1 MSKRRS
7 VSCGAGM
14 VLSCKAIR
22 DEMQSIKA
30 FKADG
35 ALSLSFGYTSKL
47 LSGMLLRKSVVW
59 VDEWYKQVV
68 QAKENENY
76 CSALQNQCRRC
87 LYHMRMACSCVAFM
101 QIKVIVVLYKSGP
114 FIDVA
119 ILWIVTY
126 ILLLGNS
133 QVLYKPCN
141 VLAILTYPN
150 TSR

>member
-22 DEMQSIKA
+22 VEMQSIKA

-47 LSGMLLRKSVVW
+47 LSGVLLRKSVVL
-59 VDEWYKQVV
+59 VDEWYKKVV
-68 QAKENENY
+68 KAKENENY
-76 CSALQNQCRRC
+76 CSPPLQNQCRRC

-101 QIKVIVVLYKSGP
+101 QIKVIVVCTNLWFFLLMLQYCRSLLTFCYLATVKSYMNHVMYWP
-114 FIDVA
+114 
-119 ILWIVTY
+119 Y
-126 ILLLGNS
+126 
-133 QVLYKPCN
+133 
-141 VLAILTYPN
+141 
-150 TSR
+150 

>member
-1 MSKRRS
+1 M
-7 VSCGAGM
+7 SCGAGM

-47 LSGMLLRKSVVW
+47 FSGMLLRKSVVW

-87 LYHMRMACSCVAFM
+87 LYHMRMARSCVAFM
-101 QIKVIVVLYKSGP
+101 QIKVIVVLYKSGS
-114 FIDVA
+114 FIGVA

-133 QVLYKPCN
+133 QVLYKPCD